1 MALERQPPDDPQDHL
16 PVNRPDPGVRPSFDA
31 NVLETERTK
40 RSPFAAFTFV
50 DVTFGTANTDYI
62 ISHTLATPDPEVIRW
77 WVIQNDTAGVVYRD
91 PSASG
96 VAPREW
102 GEGYVV
108 LKCSV
113 ANANV
118 RLLLFVEQI

>member
-1 MALERQPPDDPQDHL
+1 MALERQPPEDRQDHL
-16 PVNRPDPGVRPSFDA
+16 PINRPDSLARPSFDA

-62 ISHTLATPDPEVIRW
+62 ISHTLTTPDPEVIRW

-91 PSASG
+91 PPTSG
-96 VAPREW
+96 VAPRNW

>member
-1 MALERQPPDDPQDHL
+1 MAIERRSPEEEEFEQEDDTRKDLGQIF
-16 PVNRPDPGVRPSFDA
+16 DP
-31 NVLETERTK
+31 NVLETERSK
-40 RSPFAAFTFV
+40 RSPFAKFAYV

-62 ISHTLATPDPEVIRW
+62 VTHTLATPDPEELRW
-77 WVIQNDTAGVVYRD
+77 WVVKNDTAGVVYRD
-91 PSASG
+91 AGTP
-96 VAPREW
+96 PRSW

>member
-1 MALERQPPDDPQDHL
+1 MPLAPIPNLEFPTEEQDL
-16 PVNRPDPGVRPSFDA
+16 FTTGQATEQSGLLDA
-31 NVLETERTK
+31 NALETERSK
-40 RSPFAAFTFV
+40 RSPFAKFTFV

-62 ISHTLATPDPEVIRW
+62 ITHKLETPDPEVIRW
-77 WVIQNDTAGVVYRD
+77 WAIKNDTAGVVYRD
-91 PSASG
+91 AGTP
-96 VAPREW
+96 PRVW